1 MMTYTA
7 PVKDMRF
14 ALDHVADFGGL
25 IKTGAFEGLSE
36 DLVTSILEE
45 ASKFATGV
53 FAPLN
58 TVGDKTGAQLENGVV
73 RLPEGFPEA
82 YQQFVEAGWNC
93 ISGSPDY
100 EGMGLPYSLQM
111 AVQEMMT
118 SANMAFSLC
127 PMLTQGAI
135 EALTAHGTQ
144 HQKDTYLPNLISG
157 QWSGTMNL
165 TEPQAGS
172 DVGALRSKAEKQ
184 ADGTYRV
191 KGQKIYI
198 TWGEHD
204 CAENIIHLVLARLP
218 DAPPGTKG
226 ISLFLVPKFLVND
239 DGTLGQRNDL
249 RCVSL
254 EHKLGIH
261 ASPTCTMSFG
271 DNDDCIGY
279 LIGEENRGMSCMFT
293 MMNNARIAVGLQGV
307 AIADRAYQHAL
318 WFAQDRVQSAKING
332 SREPVRIIEHADVRR
347 MLLTIKANVEACRAM
362 VYLTAAAVDRAHHH
376 PNEDVRAVSKGLAD
390 LLTPVAKGHS
400 TDIGVEMSSLA
411 IQVFGGMGYVEE
423 TGAAQHLRDARIA
436 TIYEGTNGIQGLD
449 LVGRKLSM
457 DGGKHWKNLFQE
469 MREFTADLGGEGALG
484 KIKAYLEDGVE
495 ALQTAAVYLAGN
507 TGEQMNDTAAGATQ
521 FMRMFGYIFGGY
533 LLSIEAKE
541 AKKQLDAGEGDAPYL
556 KAKLTTAQFYAEQIM
571 PQGTALLGPVTRGAD
586 VLFEM
591 DEDQFAA

>member
-1 MMTYTA
+1 MTYTA
-7 PVKDMRF
+7 PAKDMRF
-14 ALDHVADFGGL
+14 ALDHIADLNGL
-25 IKTGAFEGLSE
+25 IETGAFEGLSD
-36 DLVTSILEE
+36 DLVTSIMEE
-45 ASKFATGV
+45 ASKFASGV

-58 TVGDKTGAQLENGVV
+58 TVGDQVGAKLNNDVV
-73 RLPEGFPEA
+73 SLPEGFPEA
-82 YQQFVEAGWNC
+82 YSQFVDAGWNC

-100 EGMGLPYSLQM
+100 EGMGLPYVLQM

-135 EALTAHGTQ
+135 EALTAHGSD
-144 HQKDTYLPNLISG
+144 HLKDTYLPNLIAG
-157 QWSGTMNL
+157 KWTGTMNL
-165 TEPQAGS
+165 TESQAGS

-204 CAENIIHLVLARLP
+204 CAENILHLVLARLP
-218 DAPPGTKG
+218 DAPAGTKG
-226 ISLFLVPKFLVND
+226 ISLFLVPKFLVNE
-239 DGTLGQRNDL
+239 DGSLGQRNDL
-249 RCVSL
+249 RCVSI

-318 WFAQDRVQSAKING
+318 WYASDRVQSAKING

-347 MLLTIKANVEACRAM
+347 MLMTIKANVEACRAI
-362 VYLTAAAVDRAHHH
+362 VYLTASAVDRAHHH
-376 PNEDVRAVSKGLAD
+376 GDEDIRKVSKGLAD

-457 DGGKHWKNLFQE
+457 DGGQHWRNLFAE
-469 MREFTADLGGEGALG
+469 MRDFTAELTSEGATG
-484 KIKAYLEDGVE
+484 QIKPYLEDGVE
-495 ALQTAAVYLAGN
+495 ALQSAAVYLAGN
-507 TGEQMNDTAAGATQ
+507 TGEDMNDTAAGATQ

-533 LLSIEAKE
+533 LLAVE
-541 AKKQLDAGEGDAPYL
+541 AKKAEQLIAAGEGDAAYL

-571 PQGTALLGPVTRGAD
+571 PQGTAMLGPVTRGAD
-586 VLFEM
+586 MLFAM
-591 DEDQFAA
+591 DEGQFAA